1 MDFLILNVLLAAVPS
16 VLLVVYFYRHDTPK
30 REPVSLIWKTF
41 LWGFL
46 AVLPAA
52 AIEQITEGMLPP
64 LGAAS
69 SNLINSFLVAAA
81 VEELSKFLVVRIF
94 IYRRKEMDEV
104 ADGIVYT
111 ITAGL
116 GFAFFENI
124 LYSAGPTAVIILRG
138 ITAVPLHAVAAGIMG
153 YYIGRSRFQ
162 GKPVF
167 LRGILLAIL
176 FHGLYDFLLFGQTW
190 ASLLILPLLV
200 IGGRVL
206 AVMWRKAKELDREAG
221 RI

>member
-1 MDFLILNVLLAAVPS
+1 MNFLILNVLLAAVPS
-16 VLLVVYFYRHDTPK
+16 VLLVVYFYRRDIPK

-52 AIEQITEGMLPP
+52 AIEQIAEGMLPP
-64 LGAAS
+64 LGATT
-69 SNLINSFLVAAA
+69 SNLINSFVVAAA
-81 VEELSKFLVVRIF
+81 VEEISKFLVVRIF

-153 YYIGRSRFQ
+153 YYIGRSRFL

-167 LRGILLAIL
+167 GRGILLAVL
-176 FHGLYDFLLFGQTW
+176 FHGLYDYLLFGQTW

-206 AVMWRKAKELDREAG
+206 AVLWRKAKELDREAG
-221 RI
+221 RT